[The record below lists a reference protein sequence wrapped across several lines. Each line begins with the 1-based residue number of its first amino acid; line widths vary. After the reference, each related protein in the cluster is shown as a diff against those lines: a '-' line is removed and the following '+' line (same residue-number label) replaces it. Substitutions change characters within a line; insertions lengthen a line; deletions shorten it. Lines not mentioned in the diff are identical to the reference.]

1 METKE
6 IIEGSKLIAEF
17 LGFVYLPFS
26 AELKEKGMKA
36 GYYKTASAE
45 PVYSSG
51 EIKINMTPFR
61 YSVKSG
67 WKLFEGQYY
76 KYICRT
82 HGDLKF
88 WNSLDELVPVIQ
100 KIEREKVENDERFAV
115 IEKDSNK
122 VVDGFLNYSIQLY
135 NNGASCEAELLGGF
149 SVEISSSF
157 DLPNW
162 SNNVF
167 KVIVEYLKTK

>member
-1 METKE
+1 MESKE

-36 GYYKTASAE
+36 GYYQTASAK

-51 EIKINMTPFR
+51 EIKINMTPLR
-61 YSVKSG
+61 YHSKNG
-67 WKLFEGQYY
+67 WKFFDGRYY

-82 HGDLKF
+82 HGDLRY
-88 WNSLDELVPVIQ
+88 WNSLDELVPVIK
-100 KIEREKVENDERFAV
+100 KIEQEF
-115 IEKDSNK
+115 KDVKFYLHYKSCSIISDTAYK
-122 VVDGFLNYSIQLY
+122 EVD
-135 NNGASCEAELLGGF
+135 
-149 SVEISSSF
+149 